1 MAQKPLEII
10 LARQFADSL
19 NMAIFIV
26 DPEGNLI
33 FYNEPA
39 EEILGIRFGET
50 GSMPVDKW
58 AAMFTPT
65 DADGKPLPP
74 EALPLVE
81 TLATQKPAYGS
92 IYIDS
97 KKDERYAITISSL
110 PISGRPN
117 RYLGAMAIFWRN
129 ETK

>member
-65 DADGKPLPP
+65 DENGKPLPP

-81 TLATQKPAYGS
+81 TLSTQKPAYGS

-97 KKDERYAITISSL
+97 KKDERYVITISSL
-110 PISGRPN
+110 PICGRPN